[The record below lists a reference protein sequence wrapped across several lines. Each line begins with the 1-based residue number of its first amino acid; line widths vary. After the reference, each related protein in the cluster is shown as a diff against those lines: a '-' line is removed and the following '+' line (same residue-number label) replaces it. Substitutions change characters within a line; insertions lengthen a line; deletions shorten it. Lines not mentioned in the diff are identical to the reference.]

1 MRRNKR
7 TLIAAVGVGALV
19 LAGAA
24 AFTNSIGFSN
34 TNLTVGYGSEN
45 VSGATVTYMG
55 YGLSSDGTTI
65 NSVTFVALTDTHNS
79 VGSVG
84 FTTAGPVNTA
94 TSQCAA
100 GVYNASSP
108 GSDPLGNVIPAGTE
122 YVCTGLTQPLA
133 GIIAT
138 DIVVQ

>member
-34 TNLTVGYGSEN
+34 TNLTVGYGAEN
-45 VSGATVTYMG
+45 VSGATVTYMD
-55 YGLSSDGTTI
+55 YGLSTDGTTI
-65 NSVTFVALTDTHNS
+65 NSVTFVTLTDTHNS
-79 VGSVG
+79 IGSVG
-84 FTTAGPVNTA
+84 FTVAGTPGA
-94 TSQCAA
+94 TTQCAA

-108 GSDPLGNVIPAGTE
+108 GNDPLGNVIPAGTE
-122 YVCTGLTQPLA
+122 YVCSGLTQSLA
-133 GIIAT
+133 AITAT